1 MRTAKIW
8 PYLRL
13 AKNGCVALSVLTSE
27 KAGPWSL
34 VTIMLSNTVNYTV
47 NQRLTRMTSF
57 RAPVTRSFG
66 FARLCDLC
74 DLAYS
79 LLWMKADGKVM
90 ARKCGEKSHRKASVH
105 VHCEWTKQE
114 KIAAIDLGSFLGYLN
129 SKYCMGLAFCT
140 ERHERSSAL
149 ALRWKLM
156 PMPCSLLFFAS
167 FD

>member
-1 MRTAKIW
+1 MWHYRCWRAKK
-8 PYLRL
+8 R
-13 AKNGCVALSVLTSE
+13 VLG
-27 KAGPWSL
+27 AWWQL
-34 VTIMLSNTVNYTV
+34 MLSNTVNYTV

-57 RAPVTRSFG
+57 RAPVTRSIG

-74 DLAYS
+74 DLAYR
-79 LLWMKADGKVM
+79 LLWMKPDGEVM
-90 ARKCGEKSHRKASVH
+90 ARTCGEKSHRKASVH

>member
-1 MRTAKIW
+1 MWHYRCWRAKK
-8 PYLRL
+8 R
-13 AKNGCVALSVLTSE
+13 VLG
-27 KAGPWSL
+27 AWWQL
-34 VTIMLSNTVNYTV
+34 MLSNAV
-47 NQRLTRMTSF
+47 NQRLSINGCRGWF
-57 RAPVTRSFG
+57 RAPVTRSIG
-66 FARLCDLC
+66 FARAC
-74 DLAYS
+74 ATWRSS
-79 LLWMKADGKVM
+79 LLWMKTDGEVM
-90 ARKCGEKSHRKASVH
+90 ERTCGEKSHRKASLY
-105 VHCEWTKQE
+105 VHCERTRQE

>member
-1 MRTAKIW
+1 MWHYRCWRAKK
-8 PYLRL
+8 R
-13 AKNGCVALSVLTSE
+13 VLG
-27 KAGPWSL
+27 AWWQL
-34 VTIMLSNTVNYTV
+34 MLSNAV
-47 NQRLTRMTSF
+47 NQRLSINGCREWRHF
-57 RAPVTRSFG
+57 EHPPP
-66 FARLCDLC
+66 ARLVSRAC
-74 DLAYS
+74 ATWRSS
-79 LLWMKADGKVM
+79 LLWIKADGEVM
-90 ARKCGEKSHRKASVH
+90 ARTCGEKSRRKASLH

>member
-1 MRTAKIW
+1 MWHYRCWRAKK
-8 PYLRL
+8 R
-13 AKNGCVALSVLTSE
+13 VL
-27 KAGPWSL
+27 GDWWQL
-34 VTIMLSNTVNYTV
+34 MLSNTV

-57 RAPVTRSFG
+57 RAPVTRSIG

-74 DLAYS
+74 DLAYR
-79 LLWMKADGKVM
+79 LLWMKPDGEVM
-90 ARKCGEKSHRKASVH
+90 ARTCGEKSHRKASVH

-156 PMPCSLLFFAS
+156 PINALLPALFCFFWLVS
-167 FD
+167 EYLPFELSELLHI